1 MLSTKTYAK
10 ILCSNEKTRNKMI
23 NKMNKENAKHMLK
36 MVLKAVMPS
45 DETRKISLE
54 LLEFETCQ

>member
-10 ILCSNEKTRNKMI
+10 ILCANEETRNKMI
-23 NKMNKENAKHMLK
+23 DKMTEENAKHMLK

-45 DETRKISLE
+45 DETREIHREFLGIS
-54 LLEFETCQ
+54 TH

>member
-10 ILCSNEKTRNKMI
+10 ILGENEETRNKMI
-23 NKMNKENAKHMLK
+23 DKMTEENAKHMLK

-45 DETRKISLE
+45 DETRKIHRE
-54 LLEFETCQ
+54 LLVIETYQ

>member
-10 ILCSNEKTRNKMI
+10 ILCSNEETRNTMIDKMTE
-23 NKMNKENAKHMLK
+23 ENAKHLLK

-45 DETRKISLE
+45 DETREISLG
-54 LLEFETCQ
+54 LLGFEKYQ

>member
-10 ILCSNEKTRNKMI
+10 ILGANEETRNKMI
-23 NKMNKENAKHMLK
+23 DKMTEENAKHMLK

-45 DETRKISLE
+45 DETREINLSLLNNKI
-54 LLEFETCQ
+54 

>member
-10 ILCSNEKTRNKMI
+10 ILGANEETRNKMI
-23 NKMNKENAKHMLK
+23 DKMTEENAKHMLK

-45 DETRKISLE
+45 DETREINLSLLNSKI
-54 LLEFETCQ
+54 

>member
-10 ILCSNEKTRNKMI
+10 ILGANEETRNKMI
-23 NKMNKENAKHMLK
+23 DQMTEKNAKYMLK

-45 DETRKISLE
+45 DETRKIHRE
-54 LLEFETCQ
+54 LLEIETYQ

>member
-10 ILCSNEKTRNKMI
+10 ILCSNEETRNKMI
-23 NKMNKENAKHMLK
+23 DKMTEENAKHMLK
-36 MVLKAVMPS
+36 MVLKTVMPS

-54 LLEFETCQ
+54 LLGFETYQ

>member
-10 ILCSNEKTRNKMI
+10 ILCANEETRNKMI
-23 NKMNKENAKHMLK
+23 DKMTEENAKHMLK

-45 DETRKISLE
+45 DETREINLRLLNSKI
-54 LLEFETCQ
+54 

>member
-10 ILCSNEKTRNKMI
+10 ILCANEETLNKMI
-23 NKMNKENAKHMLK
+23 DKMTEENAKHMLK

-45 DETRKISLE
+45 DETREIHRE
-54 LLEFETCQ
+54 LLGIKTN

>member
-10 ILCSNEKTRNKMI
+10 ILCANEETRNTMIDKMTE
-23 NKMNKENAKHMLK
+23 ENAKHMLK
-36 MVLKAVMPS
+36 MVLKTVMPS

-54 LLEFETCQ
+54 LLGLETYQ

>member
-10 ILCSNEKTRNKMI
+10 ILCANEETRNKMI
-23 NKMNKENAKHMLK
+23 DKMTEENAKHMLK

-45 DETRKISLE
+45 DKTRKINLE
-54 LLEFETCQ
+54 LLEIRTY

>member
-10 ILCSNEKTRNKMI
+10 ILGANEETRNKMI
-23 NKMNKENAKHMLK
+23 DQMTEENAKHMLK

-45 DETRKISLE
+45 DETREIHRV
-54 LLEFETCQ
+54 LLGIETYQ

>member
-10 ILCSNEKTRNKMI
+10 ILGANEETRNKMI
-23 NKMNKENAKHMLK
+23 EQMTEENAKHMLK

-45 DETRKISLE
+45 DETREIHRE
-54 LLEFETCQ
+54 LLEIETYQ

>member
-10 ILCSNEKTRNKMI
+10 ILCANEETRNKMI
-23 NKMNKENAKHMLK
+23 DKMTEENAKHLLK

-45 DETRKISLE
+45 NETREISLG
-54 LLEFETCQ
+54 LLGFETYQ

>member
-10 ILCSNEKTRNKMI
+10 ILCANEETRNRMIDKMTE
-23 NKMNKENAKHMLK
+23 ENAKHMLK

-45 DETRKISLE
+45 DETRKINLE
-54 LLEFETCQ
+54 LLGFETYQ

>member
-10 ILCSNEKTRNKMI
+10 ILCANEETRNKMI
-23 NKMNKENAKHMLK
+23 DKMTEENAKHMLK

-45 DETRKISLE
+45 DETREINLSLLNSKI
-54 LLEFETCQ
+54 